1 MKTHVVT
8 DINYKDKNPV
18 FVGTLTECENWVTL
32 IGSGTYVIREM
43 TDEEL
48 KINNP
53 QLLTD

>member
-8 DINYKDKNPV
+8 DVNYKAKNPV
-18 FVGTLTECENWVTL
+18 FVGTLTECENWVSL
-32 IGSGTYVIREM
+32 IGAGTYEIRPM
-43 TDEEL
+43 TENEL